1 MPSPEADFR
10 MELFRSSVSAAG
22 VIGLFS
28 AVIACNHSS
37 SMAQG
42 FFQPSV
48 QSKLD
53 PELLRRLEELTSL
66 GQMDQMLSVLIRTV
80 PEINL
85 DQENLLQSRGVI
97 INSKLGKILS
107 VTLPAKSI
115 QAVAAMEFVLHI
127 ELARKFKKR
136 GDP

>member
-1 MPSPEADFR
+1 MT
-10 MELFRSSVSAAG
+10 
-22 VIGLFS
+22 
-28 AVIACNHSS
+28 ACNHSS
-37 SMAQG
+37 SMAQEL
-42 FFQPSV
+42 FPPFI

-66 GQMDQMLSVLIRTV
+66 GQPDQRLSVLVRTAS
-80 PEINL
+80 EINL

-97 INSKLGKILS
+97 INSKLGEILS

-115 QAVAAMEFVLHI
+115 QAVAGMEFVLRI
-127 ELARKFKKR
+127 ELARKLKKR